1 MIILDKNRKY
11 FVYKNPG
18 HSPDLSFL
26 WDSRPTSAREN
37 FQNFQQSNIKS
48 TPEDLSRPMGHKER
62 EDVEERDICIISVLI
77 YI

>member
-48 TPEDLSRPMGHKER
+48 TPEDLSRPDGAQRKGR
-62 EDVEERDICIISVLI
+62 CGRNGIISVLI
-77 YI
+77 YN

>member
-26 WDSRPTSAREN
+26 WDSRPTSA
-37 FQNFQQSNIKS
+37 
-48 TPEDLSRPMGHKER
+48 P
-62 EDVEERDICIISVLI
+62 
-77 YI
+77 